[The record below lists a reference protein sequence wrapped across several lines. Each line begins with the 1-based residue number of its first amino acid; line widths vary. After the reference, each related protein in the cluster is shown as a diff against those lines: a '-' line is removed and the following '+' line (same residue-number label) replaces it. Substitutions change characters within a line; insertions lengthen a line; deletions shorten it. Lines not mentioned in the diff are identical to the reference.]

1 MKGSA
6 MTYLDPVRLH
16 FSGRFQADPSTV
28 NNDPTHFDNAT
39 FKPNYQQ
46 PGATNGWWNPDGSG
60 SFRLVDCRV
69 TRVCYGDGSW
79 TDRAT
84 VEPVIGM
91 RIADADT
98 RVAGKLVDLDPEQQM
113 VSQIWG
119 LVVRLMN
126 GSSDVFVGPYD
137 VAAFTDLWP
146 RAKGGGGRGD
156 MSLGA
161 YYQSVIGPVRWGET
175 DFSRFLRELRGAASD
190 GFLSIK
196 FNVDGY
202 SMNSASPNF
211 TLGRIV
217 GTIGPAHANEPRHFV
232 IGRQLGGTDT
242 HVNYMPCVVDPA
254 ARRITADFG
263 NALPTT
269 TPGGPLLD
277 IGDLSL
283 GWVDSNGGFHS
294 FGAVAYRDAG
304 WYESTAGVQSFEI
317 PQQAIAPLASAP
329 VALRNGSSIILQ
341 ENLNGLYARADAFV
355 YRLYPGDR
363 ADVQIYATQ
372 YGVLMDD
379 APISVFLDPSQL
391 QGDQTTP
398 PVVAIPTGAIGGFD
412 PQTPIVAK
420 NGLATLTLTSSDPG
434 NPRVYIDGQVYGVR
448 YLPQPVYEAVY
459 ETVYETLQQNA
470 PGTFM
475 NPSDFVSVLIWN
487 EYTAPDPLTW
497 FDDLQ
502 PIFTQYANLYP
513 IMDKLI
519 DLSDYEAVAGNA
531 GILSFVFSLPVGD
544 PNSMPVTRDL
554 SPAKRQ
560 AIVKWLNTPGEDGK
574 PLLGTAKPA
583 AAALSLHTE
592 VAVAPTRMNR
602 IQAIKSGRIVEEEES

>member
-1 MKGSA
+1 MS
-6 MTYLDPVRLH
+6 YLDSVRLH

-39 FKPNYQQ
+39 FKKPNYQQ
-46 PGATNGWWNPDGSG
+46 PGPGATNGWWNPEGSG

-69 TRVCYGDGSW
+69 TRVSYGDGSS
-79 TDRAT
+79 TDQAT

-98 RVAGKLVDLDPEQQM
+98 RVAGKLVDLDSEQQM

-126 GSSDVFVGPYD
+126 GSSDVFAGPYD
-137 VAAFTDLWP
+137 EAAFTDLWR

-156 MSLGA
+156 MPLGA
-161 YYQSVIGPVRWGET
+161 YYQSVIGPVHWGEI
-175 DFSRFLRELRGAASD
+175 DFSRFLRELRGAAGD

-202 SMNSASPNF
+202 SMNSMSPNF

-217 GTIGPAHANEPRHFV
+217 GTIGPAQANEPRHFV
-232 IGRQLGGTDT
+232 LGRQLGGTDA
-242 HVNYMPCVVDPA
+242 HVNYMSCVVDSA
-254 ARRITADFG
+254 GRRITADFG

-269 TPGGPLLD
+269 KPGGPLLD

-283 GWVDSNGGFHS
+283 GWIDGNGKFHA
-294 FGAVAYRDAG
+294 FGAVSYRDPG

-317 PQQAIAPLASAP
+317 PQAAIVPLASAP
-329 VALRNGSSIILQ
+329 VALRNGSNIILQ
-341 ENLNGLYARADAFV
+341 ENLNGLHARADTFV
-355 YRLYPGDR
+355 YRLYPGDT
-363 ADVQIYATQ
+363 AEVHVYATK
-372 YGVLMDD
+372 YGVLQDN
-379 APISVFLDPSQL
+379 APVSVFLDPSQL
-391 QGDQTTP
+391 QGDQATP
-398 PVVAIPTGAIGGFD
+398 PVVAIPTDAIGGFD
-412 PQTPIVAK
+412 PQTPILAK
-420 NGLATLTLTSSDPG
+420 NGLATLTLTSSNPG

-448 YLPQPVYEAVY
+448 YLPQAIAKA
-459 ETVYETLQQNA
+459 LQQNA
-470 PGTFM
+470 PGAFI
-475 NPSDFVSVLIWN
+475 NPSDFVSVLIWS
-487 EYTAPDPLTW
+487 EYTALDPPTW
-497 FDDLQ
+497 FEDLR

-519 DLSDYEAVAGNA
+519 DLSDYEDVARNA

-554 SPAKRQ
+554 SPAKRR

-574 PLLGTAKPA
+574 PLLGTARPV

-592 VAVAPTRMNR
+592 VAVATPRMNR

>member
-1 MKGSA
+1 MS
-6 MTYLDPVRLH
+6 YLDPVRLH

-28 NNDPTHFDNAT
+28 NNDPTHFDNTT

-46 PGATNGWWNPDGSG
+46 PGPGATNGWWNPDGSG

-91 RIADADT
+91 RITDADT

-126 GSSDVFVGPYD
+126 GSSDVFAGPYD
-137 VAAFTDLWP
+137 VAAFTDLWLS
-146 RAKGGGGRGD
+146 AKGGGGRGD
-156 MSLGA
+156 MSLAA

-175 DFSRFLRELRGAASD
+175 DFSRFLRELRGAARD

-202 SMNSASPNF
+202 SMNSTSPNF

-217 GTIGPAHANEPRHFV
+217 GTIGPAQANEPRHFV

-242 HVNYMPCVVDPA
+242 HVNYMPAVVDPA

-269 TPGGPLLD
+269 KPGGPLLD

-283 GWVDSNGGFHS
+283 GWVDGNGNFHA
-294 FGAVAYRDAG
+294 FGAVSYRDAG

-317 PQQAIAPLASAP
+317 PQAAIVPLASAP

-341 ENLNGLYARADAFV
+341 ENLNGLYARADTFV
-355 YRLYPGDR
+355 YRLNPGDT

-372 YGVLMDD
+372 YGVLQDS

-412 PQTPIVAK
+412 SQTPIVAK
-420 NGLATLTLTSSDPG
+420 NGLATLTLTSSNPG

-448 YLPQPVYEAVY
+448 YLPQAVNEA
-459 ETVYETLQQNA
+459 LQQNA
-470 PGTFM
+470 SGAFM
-475 NPSDFVSVLIWN
+475 NPSDFVSVLIWS
-487 EYTAPDPLTW
+487 EYTTPDPPTW

-519 DLSDYEAVAGNA
+519 DLSDYEDVARNA

-560 AIVKWLNTPGEDGK
+560 AIVNWLNTPGEDGK
-574 PLLGTAKPA
+574 PLLGTVKPA
-583 AAALSLHTE
+583 VAALSLHTE
-592 VAVAPTRMNR
+592 VAAAPLRMNR
-602 IQAIKSGRIVEEEES
+602 IQAIKSGRIVEEEEES